1 MVVQAR
7 GRQVAHVQGEF
18 YADMI
23 EIGHCPPSGALSPV
37 ERHPEGCWMPATDCD
52 LDHTQAWAE
61 GGPTEIGNLAPLCR
75 HDHRLKHQ
83 ANWQLQPISPGQYT
97 WTSPHGHA
105 YTTTSRPP

>member
-1 MVVQAR
+1 
-7 GRQVAHVQGEF
+7 
-18 YADMI
+18 
-23 EIGHCPPSGALSPV
+23 
-37 ERHPEGCWMPATDCD
+37 MPATDCD

-83 ANWQLQPISPGQYT
+83 ANWQLQPISSGRYT
-97 WTSPHGHA
+97 WTSPHGHT